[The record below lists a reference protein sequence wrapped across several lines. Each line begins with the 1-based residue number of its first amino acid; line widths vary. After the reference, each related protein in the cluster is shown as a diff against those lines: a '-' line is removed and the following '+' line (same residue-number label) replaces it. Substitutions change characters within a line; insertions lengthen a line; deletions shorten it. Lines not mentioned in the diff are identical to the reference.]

1 MTDPKPST
9 NDILSKIRAKAA
21 AAPPAESAAT
31 PVQSPA
37 AAEAPAVDAGVSGP
51 ASPAASHAAAPA
63 VVPKSTADIL
73 AAARAKAA
81 IKPAAAP
88 GSTVDILAAVKA
100 QSGTAPAAAAAAAA
114 PKSPADI
121 MAAIRAK
128 AGAAPAAAVAKTETQ
143 DAGAKDKLLGPDRT
157 RLPTAA
163 AGLSAAEM
171 IKAARSAES
180 GAVAAAPVLA
190 LPLKPLPGKLP
201 TVAVPKATAAAVPRR
216 SALEDIVAMI
226 CSPVVIAW
234 TSFSATMLASTLA
247 TARFMM
253 PNVLVEPPTRF
264 KIGPPN
270 DYAPGTVSTKWQAQ
284 FSIWVVNG
292 EIDGSQIIYALSTVC
307 THLGC
312 TPNWLEGEQKFKCP
326 CHGSGFYKTGVNFE
340 GPAPRPLE
348 RVGIRLAEDGMLEV
362 DKSVKFQKE
371 LGQWINAA
379 SFVGVG

>member
-37 AAEAPAVDAGVSGP
+37 AAEAPAVDAGVSAP
-51 ASPAASHAAAPA
+51 ASRAAAPA

-81 IKPAAAP
+81 VKPAAAP

-100 QSGTAPAAAAAAAA
+100 QSDSPPAAPIAAAV

-143 DAGAKDKLLGPDRT
+143 DPGAKDKLLGPDRT
-157 RLPTAA
+157 RLPTSA

-171 IKAARSAES
+171 ILAARAAES
-180 GAVAAAPVLA
+180 GTLAAAPGIVL
-190 LPLKPLPGKLP
+190 PSKPLPGKLP
-201 TVAVPKATAAAVPRR
+201 TVAAPKAAAVPRR

-226 CSPVVIAW
+226 CSPVVMAW
-234 TSFSATMLASTLA
+234 TSFSATMLVSTLA

-284 FSIWVVNG
+284 FNIWVVNG
-292 EIDGSQIIYALSTVC
+292 EIDGAQIIYALSTVC

>member
-21 AAPPAESAAT
+21 AAAAAPESD
-31 PVQSPA
+31 SK
-37 AAEAPAVDAGVSGP
+37 AEAPAPS
-51 ASPAASHAAAPA
+51 AAPA
-63 VVPKSTADIL
+63 ED
-73 AAARAKAA
+73 AAA
-81 IKPAAAP
+81 
-88 GSTVDILAAVKA
+88 VV
-100 QSGTAPAAAAAAAA
+100 A

-128 AGAAPAAAVAKTETQ
+128 AGSAPAAATPPPAAVGAVAAVAPATKI
-143 DAGAKDKLLGPDRT
+143 DPSK
-157 RLPTAA
+157 A
-163 AGLSAAEM
+163 AGLSAADM
-171 IKAARSAES
+171 IKAARTKTD
-180 GAVAAAPVLA
+180 GAPPVAKVVLPA
-190 LPLKPLPGKLP
+190 KPLPGK
-201 TVAVPKATAAAVPRR
+201 VAAAKGTTEVGRR
-216 SALEDIVAMI
+216 SMLTVLVSAV
-226 CSPVVIAW
+226 CSWVVLAW
-234 TSFSATMLASTLA
+234 TSVIGASIISLLG

-284 FSIWVVNG
+284 FNIWVVNA
-292 EIDGSQIIYALSTVC
+292 EVDGAQVIYALSTVC

-326 CHGSGFYKTGVNFE
+326 CHGSGFYKSGVNFE

-348 RVGIRLAEDGMLEV
+348 RVGLRLAEDGMLEV

-371 LGQWINAA
+371 LGQWANAS
-379 SFVGVG
+379 SFVAVT